1 MKNMTQ
7 AVFKNADPKIQS
19 AAVDSTGE
27 AWAYSCPKS
36 ELIKLNTI
44 WAFKARA
51 GVKRWW
57 IGHGF
62 DASDW
67 KNSAIDRIE

>member
-1 MKNMTQ
+1 MKNITQ
-7 AVFKNADPKIQS
+7 VVFKNANPKIKS

-27 AWAYSCPKS
+27 AWAYSCDKS
-36 ELIKLNTI
+36 ELLKLNAI

-57 IGHGF
+57 IGNGF